1 MELLFQKYP
10 LKLGDLGS
18 GFYFER
24 AYFTNCTN
32 YHTVYFTVYDVDEEG
47 LVTSKTNS
55 KVKKV
60 YGEFQIEIKYNK

>member
-24 AYFTNCTN
+24 AYFTN
-32 YHTVYFTVYDVDEEG
+32 YHTVYYTVYDVDEEV

-55 KVKKV
+55 KLKKV
-60 YGEFQIEIKYNK
+60 FGDSQIEVKYNK

>member
-24 AYFTNCTN
+24 AYFTNQLIL
-32 YHTVYFTVYDVDEEG
+32 YQ
-47 LVTSKTNS
+47 LSKTNS

-60 YGEFQIEIKYNK
+60 YGEFQIEIKYNKW